1 MIHVLHVS
9 EFGLDLFEV
18 ENYTHPVGNL
28 LEILRRGGWKS
39 DKQGNIS
46 AVHKLYLRWLTS
58 SSIIFYFVPYWA
70 NYFYALVF

>member
-39 DKQGNIS
+39 DKQGNI
-46 AVHKLYLRWLTS
+46 
-58 SSIIFYFVPYWA
+58 IISGT
-70 NYFYALVF
+70 